1 MSPDSGETPEIDRA
15 ALLADPDLIGTVF
28 CRAYARRVDEW
39 LQALFEAEI
48 GSQRGISLVA
58 IGGYGRS
65 ALSPESDLDVM
76 LLHDN
81 WTESDLSTAAEGLWF
96 PVWDAHISLGHSVRT
111 IGESLE
117 LAKTDLDT
125 ATSLLTLR
133 HLAGD
138 TRLSDELSE
147 QSLREWRSSRRKWL
161 PQIIDDSRGRAVANG
176 EVAFLLEPDVKVSA
190 GGLRDINAV
199 EWIEAADIPILDQ
212 ERRDLRAANDVLL
225 AARVELHRSTGR
237 KGDRL
242 FLEEQDAVADA
253 LGIGD
258 ADAMMS
264 EIAASARTVTWIA
277 EDVFERAQRQIKRFR
292 FRAEKPKQVDEGIV
306 SIDGA
311 MCITPTAPVG
321 NDAALMLRLAVAAA
335 ESSARIDR
343 DSLDVLVELGPTI
356 RTPWRSEI
364 RELFVRL
371 LLTGDDAIPVIETLD
386 HVGLFTRLLPEWE
399 PTRSKVQRNQYHRFT
414 VDRHL
419 LEAASIAS
427 DFVDRVDRPD
437 LLVVGALLHDIG
449 KGYPGDHTDVG
460 VELIDTIGA
469 NMGFAPDDVDTL
481 KRLCEHHLLLPDV
494 ATRRDIEDPGTIA
507 TVAEQ
512 VRTSS
517 FLHLLAALTEADS
530 LATGPSAW
538 SRWKAHL
545 LAELTRLTDDWLHTD
560 GDREVESSFPNAAQR
575 ALIHENDHLV
585 QGDGD
590 TLVVITKDRP
600 GVFARVAG
608 AMALNRLNI
617 LGAQTHIE
625 AGKAME
631 VVRVV
636 HVDGEDAEIEWQRVV
651 DEVEDVLA
659 STEDLGPHFEIRAR
673 ARLGR
678 VVRAPNPIEAIRVD
692 FDNDVSD
699 LSTVIE
705 VAGPDRL
712 GLLYELSQAL
722 VDAGLDQQQT
732 RVQTV
737 GGDVVDAFY
746 VQTLEGVKV
755 TDPAMQAEL
764 RETLLE
770 ILERDPDSPGLT

>member
-1 MSPDSGETPEIDRA
+1 M
-15 ALLADPDLIGTVF
+15 
-28 CRAYARRVDEW
+28 
-39 LQALFEAEI
+39 
-48 GSQRGISLVA
+48 
-58 IGGYGRS
+58 
-65 ALSPESDLDVM
+65 
-76 LLHDN
+76 
-81 WTESDLSTAAEGLWF
+81 
-96 PVWDAHISLGHSVRT
+96 RT
-111 IGESLE
+111 ISESIE
-117 LAKTDLDT
+117 LAKSDLDT

-138 TRLSDELSE
+138 AELSDDLSE
-147 QSLREWRSSRRKWL
+147 QSLRTWRAARRKWL
-161 PQIIDDSRGRAVANG
+161 PQIIEDSRGRVGAHG
-176 EVAFLLEPDVKVSA
+176 EVAFLLEPDLKVSS

-212 ERRDLRAANDVLL
+212 ERRDLRAANNVLL
-225 AARVELHRSTGR
+225 AARVELHRSTNR

-242 FLEEQDAVADA
+242 FLEEQDGVAEA

-258 ADAMMS
+258 ADVMMS

-277 EDVFERAQRQIKRFR
+277 ENVFQRAQRRIKRFR
-292 FRAEKPKQVDEGIV
+292 FRAEKPKAIAEGVV

-335 ESSARIDR
+335 ENNARIDR
-343 DSLDVLVELGPTI
+343 DSLDVVVELGPTI
-356 RTPWRSEI
+356 RAPWRAEI

-371 LLTGDDAIPVIETLD
+371 LLTGDRAIPVIETLD

-427 DFVDRVDRPD
+427 DLVDSVARPD

-449 KGYPGDHTDVG
+449 KGYPGDHTEVG
-460 VELIDTIGA
+460 VELIDTIAA
-469 NMGFAPDDVDTL
+469 NMGFGPDDVDTL

-507 TVAEQ
+507 SVAEQ
-512 VRTSS
+512 VRTPE

-545 LAELTRLTDDWLHTD
+545 LGELTRLTDDWLRTD
-560 GDREVESSFPNAAQR
+560 GGSEVESSFPDAAQR
-575 ALIHENDHLV
+575 KLIADNDQLV
-585 QGDGD
+585 QGNGD
-590 TLVVITKDRP
+590 TLVVVTKDRA

-625 AGKAME
+625 DGKALE

-636 HVDGEDAEIEWQRVV
+636 HVDGEDTEIEWERVI

-659 STEDLGPHFEIRAR
+659 STEDLAPHFEIRAR

-678 VVRAPNPIEAIRVD
+678 VVRAPSPIEQIRVD
-692 FDNDVSD
+692 FDNDVSA

-712 GLLYELSQAL
+712 GLLYELSQAI

-746 VQTLEGVKV
+746 VQTLEGVKL
-755 TDPAMQAEL
+755 TNPAMQEEVRQA
-764 RETLLE
+764 LLE
-770 ILERDPDSPGLT
+770 VLERDPDGGDE

>member
-1 MSPDSGETPEIDRA
+1 MSSNGGRTPAIDREE
-15 ALLADPDLIGTVF
+15 LFADRSLVGTVF

-48 GSQRGISLVA
+48 GSRRGISLVA

-65 ALSPESDLDVM
+65 ALSPQSDLDVM
-76 LLHDN
+76 LLHDGWN
-81 WTESDLSTAAEGLWF
+81 EAELAPAAEALWF

-111 IGESLE
+111 VGESIE

-138 TRLSDELSE
+138 AELSNDLSE
-147 QSLREWRSSRRKWL
+147 QSVRSWRSARRKWL
-161 PQIIDDSRGRAVANG
+161 PQIIEDSRERVAANG
-176 EVAFLLEPDVKVSA
+176 EVAFLLEPDLKTSS

-212 ERRDLRAANDVLL
+212 ERRDLRAANKVLL
-225 AARVELHRSTGR
+225 AARVELHRATSR

-242 FLEEQDAVADA
+242 FLEEQDGVAEA

-258 ADAMMS
+258 ADVMMS

-277 EDVFERAQRQIKRFR
+277 ENVFQRAQRRIKRFR
-292 FRAEKPKQVDEGIV
+292 FRAERPKAIDEGVVSVDE
-306 SIDGA
+306 A

-335 ESSARIDR
+335 ENNARIDR
-343 DSLDVLVELGPTI
+343 DSLDALVELGPTI
-356 RTPWRSEI
+356 RVPWRAEI

-371 LLTGDDAIPVIETLD
+371 LLTGDAAIPVIETLD

-427 DFVDRVDRPD
+427 DFVDRVERPD

-460 VELIDTIGA
+460 VELIDTVAA
-469 NMGFAPDDVDTL
+469 NMGFGPDDVDTL

-507 TVAEQ
+507 SVAEQ
-512 VRTSS
+512 VQTSS

-545 LAELTRLTDDWLHTD
+545 LSELTRLTDDWLRTD
-560 GDREVESSFPNAAQR
+560 GDAEVESSFPDASQRQLMAA
-575 ALIHENDHLV
+575 NDHLV
-585 QGDGD
+585 HGEGD
-590 TLVVITKDRP
+590 TLVVVTKDRP

-625 AGKAME
+625 DGKALE

-636 HVDGEDAEIEWQRVV
+636 HVDGEDETIEWARVIN
-651 DEVEDVLA
+651 EVEDVLA
-659 STEDLGPHFEIRAR
+659 STEDLAPHFELRSR

-678 VVRAPNPIEAIRVD
+678 VVRAPNPIEQVRVD
-692 FDNDVSD
+692 FDNDVSA

-712 GLLYELSQAL
+712 GLLYELSRAL
-722 VDAGLDQQQT
+722 VNAGLDQQQT

-755 TDPAMQAEL
+755 TDPAMQDEIRKA
-764 RETLLE
+764 LLE
-770 ILERDPDSPGLT
+770 VLEREPDLT

>member
-1 MSPDSGETPEIDRA
+1 MSANGRGTPEIDREE
-15 ALLADPDLIGTVF
+15 LLADRSLVGTVF

-48 GSQRGISLVA
+48 GKRRGISLVA

-65 ALSPESDLDVM
+65 ALSPQSDLDVM
-76 LLHDN
+76 LLHDG
-81 WTESDLSTAAEGLWF
+81 WDEAELGPAAEALWF

-111 IGESLE
+111 ISESIE
-117 LAKTDLDT
+117 LAKSDLDT
-125 ATSLLTLR
+125 ATSLLSLR

-138 TRLSDELSE
+138 AELSDDLSD
-147 QSLREWRSSRRKWL
+147 QSLRTWRAARRKWL
-161 PQIIDDSRGRAVANG
+161 PQIIEDSRGRVSASG
-176 EVAFLLEPDVKVSA
+176 EVAFLLEPDLKVSS

-212 ERRDLRAANDVLL
+212 ERRDLRAANNVLL
-225 AARVELHRSTGR
+225 AARVELHRSTNR

-242 FLEEQDAVADA
+242 FLEQQDGVAEA

-258 ADAMMS
+258 ADVMMS
-264 EIAASARTVTWIA
+264 DIAASARTVTWIA
-277 EDVFERAQRQIKRFR
+277 ENVFQRAQRRIKRFR
-292 FRAEKPKQVDEGIV
+292 FRAEKPKAIDEGVV

-335 ESSARIDR
+335 ENNARIDR

-356 RTPWRSEI
+356 RAPWRAEI

-371 LLTGDDAIPVIETLD
+371 LLTGDRAIPVIETLD

-427 DFVDRVDRPD
+427 ELVDNVARPD

-449 KGYPGDHTDVG
+449 KGYPGDHTEVG
-460 VELIDTIGA
+460 VELIDTIAA
-469 NMGFAPDDVDTL
+469 NMGFGPDDVDTL

-507 TVAEQ
+507 SVGEQ
-512 VRTSS
+512 VRTSE

-538 SRWKAHL
+538 SRWKASL
-545 LAELTRLTDDWLHTD
+545 LAELTRHTDEWLRTD
-560 GDREVESSFPNAAQR
+560 GDAEVESSFPDAAQR
-575 ALIHENDHLV
+575 QLMAEHNHLV
-585 QGDGD
+585 QGSGD
-590 TLVVITKDRP
+590 TLVVVTKDRP
-600 GVFARVAG
+600 GLFARVAG
-608 AMALNRLNI
+608 AMSLNRLNI

-625 AGKAME
+625 AGKALE

-636 HVDGEDAEIEWQRVV
+636 HVDGEDTEIEWERVV

-659 STEDLGPHFEIRAR
+659 STEDLAPHFEIRAR

-678 VVRAPNPIEAIRVD
+678 VVRAPSPIEQIRVD
-692 FDNDVSD
+692 FDNDVSA

-712 GLLYELSQAL
+712 GLLYELSRAI

-746 VQTLEGVKV
+746 VQTLEGVKL
-755 TDPAMQAEL
+755 TDPAMQEEVRQA
-764 RETLLE
+764 LLE
-770 ILERDPDSPGLT
+770 VLERDPDGGDE